1 MLYRVTW
8 SVSGIPGREVMH
20 EYIASMEDAHA
31 LWHHL
36 TSRSGMESAY
46 RRVGEE
52 RGTASV
58 LYRPEEVVHTVRVC
72 RITGREVCPEMG
84 LSGMDC
90 DRAVEGDHP

>member
-8 SVSGIPGREVMH
+8 SVSGIPGREAMH

-36 TSRSGMESAY
+36 TSRLGMESAY
-46 RRVGEE
+46 RMVCEE

-58 LYRPEEVVHTVRVC
+58 LYRSEEVVHTVRVY
-72 RITGREVCPEMG
+72 RITGEEVCPDMG

-90 DRAVEGDHP
+90 IREEDEDHP